1 MKISFEQRLQ
11 RLEDAENIRNLI
23 AHYGPLADA
32 GDADAVAQLW
42 TVDGVYSVGGFA
54 EACGQEA
61 IAALITG
68 GVHQQYMAS
77 GVAHMLGPLALRIDG
92 NQAAARGH
100 SLVVLHGAGGA
111 YGIIR
116 ASANLWQLARGD
128 AAGFGGWRVTRRD
141 NHPLNGDAA
150 ARALFANRD

>member
-1 MKISFEQRLQ
+1 MNNSLEQRLQ
-11 RLEDAENIRNLI
+11 PLEDAENIRNLI

-32 GDADAVAQLW
+32 GEADAVAQLW
-42 TVDGVYSVGGFA
+42 TVDGVYSVGRFA

-68 GVHQQYMAS
+68 GVHQQYMAA
-77 GVAHMLGPLALRIDG
+77 GVAHILGPLALRIDG
-92 NQAAARGH
+92 DSAEARGH

-111 YGIIR
+111 YSIIR
-116 ASANLWQLARGD
+116 ASANLWQLARSD

-141 NHPLNGDAA
+141 NHLLDGGAA
-150 ARALFANRD
+150 ARALFADRD